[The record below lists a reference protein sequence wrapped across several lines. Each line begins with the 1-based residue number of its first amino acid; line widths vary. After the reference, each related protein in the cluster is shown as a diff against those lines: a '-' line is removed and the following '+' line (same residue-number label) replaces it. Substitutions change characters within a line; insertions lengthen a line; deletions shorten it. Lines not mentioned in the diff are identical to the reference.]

1 MKKPTK
7 LSEIWSIDTHW
18 TLFLDRDGVINR
30 RLPDDYVKK
39 VEEFQILPGVLEA
52 ITRASEIFG
61 RIIVVTNQ
69 QGIGKGLMTIQDL
82 ATIHNHLRNRVTKSG
97 GKIDAIYFS
106 PHLASEQSPMRKPEI
121 GMAHLARLDFPEID
135 FAKSIMAGDSLGD
148 IQFGKNAGMKTVFI
162 ESEISPTAAQ
172 LADVCFPNLAQFVI
186 EI

>member
-7 LSEIWSIDTHW
+7 LSEIWSIDKSW
-18 TLFLDRDGVINR
+18 TLFLDRDGVINQ
-30 RLPDDYVKK
+30 RLQHDYVKK

-52 ITRASEIFG
+52 IERASEIFG

-82 ATIHNHLRNRVTKSG
+82 AAIHDYLIKQVAKSG

-106 PHLASEQSPMRKPEI
+106 PHLTSENSPMRKPEI

-135 FAKSIMAGDSLGD
+135 FTKSIMAGDSLSD
-148 IQFGKNAGMKTVFI
+148 IEFGKNTGTKTVFI
-162 ESEISPTAAQ
+162 ESEISPAAAQ
-172 LADVCFPNLAQFVI
+172 LADVCFPNLALFVK